1 MFGGDELQEEFVGG
15 PDDGDWEAAD
25 PAPAPDQLGV
35 LVHAVI
41 QRHVVTRTLGGR
53 GGQLLH
59 LHSVRISASKSCI
72 RVPSEGS

>member
-41 QRHVVTRTLGGR
+41 QRHVVTRALGGR

-59 LHSVRISASKSCI
+59 LQEDIK
-72 RVPSEGS
+72 